1 MSTSR
6 VVRSLVVA
14 AGICVLVGAGPGG
27 RVRGQQAAAA
37 DEPTFRTDASF
48 VLTDVFV
55 TADGKPVTDLTQAD
69 FEVREDG
76 VVQTIRSFE
85 SVVHKPEPV
94 GLPRRNPSTVA
105 ESNAMIGDPRRRVYV
120 VFLDTYHVDRGSAM
134 YMRKA
139 LQDFFATAFGA
150 DDLVAY
156 MTPHMSGRDISFSSS
171 TEPLIRFLDDNP
183 AWGVADEIAGNES
196 DPAER
201 DLSTCFGDTKEQRQ
215 TWLGLR
221 SRLREQKSI
230 EAMRGLVTAPRR
242 TPRIAQGG
250 DRRDPRVASVHRE
263 PDARDRRGHDGPDHG
278 RATARCRPGR
288 SPRDARQRVQARNGT
303 PGLRRPPRAGRDGG
317 QPADVPGPD
326 RRGESRQHE
335 LLHRRC
341 RRPAGRGAGGGRPRR
356 PKCSSRRGTASACPS
371 RRVPTRFARWGA
383 RPTAWPSSTATT
395 SRPACS
401 ASPTT

>member
-1 MSTSR
+1 M
-6 VVRSLVVA
+6 
-14 AGICVLVGAGPGG
+14 
-27 RVRGQQAAAA
+27 
-37 DEPTFRTDASF
+37 
-48 VLTDVFV
+48 

-139 LQDFFATAFGA
+139 LKDFFATAFGP

-156 MTPHMSGRDISFSSS
+156 MTPHMSGRDISFSTS

-183 AWGVADEIAGNES
+183 AWGVADEIAGTES
-196 DPAER
+196 DPIER
-201 DLSTCFGDTKEQRQ
+201 DLQTCFGDTKEQRQ

-230 EAMRGLVTAPRR
+230 EAHARPGPHLD
-242 TPRIAQGG
+242 G
-250 DRRDPRVASVHRE
+250 HRE
-263 PDARDRRGHDGPDHG
+263 SRKAVIAVTLGWRLFTANQTRATDEGTKGRIMGVQPLGVGPDG
-278 RATARCRPGR
+278 RLGTPDRGY
-288 SPRDARQRVQARNGT
+288 QARRGT
-303 PGLRRPPRAGRDGG
+303 PGLRRPPRAGR
-317 QPADVPGPD
+317 
-326 RRGESRQHE
+326 RWRT
-335 LLHRRC
+335 
-341 RRPAGRGAGGGRPRR
+341 AGR
-356 PKCSSRRGTASACPS
+356 CSRT
-371 RRVPTRFARWGA
+371 
-383 RPTAWPSSTATT
+383 
-395 SRPACS
+395 
-401 ASPTT
+401 